1 VKIAILDDYQNAV
14 RELKC
19 FQLLE
24 SYDVQVINEAC
35 RAADELIAAIEKA
48 EVLVLI
54 RERTKIDQLM
64 LSRLPKLKLISQT
77 GKISNHLDLA
87 ACTRSNV
94 LVAEGIG
101 SPIAPSELCWALVMA
116 ASRHIP
122 AYAQNLSNG
131 EWQQSGSLGL
141 GRTLHGLTFGI
152 WGYGKIGQRVAQY
165 AKAFGMN
172 VLVWGSGGSRKKAVS
187 HGFKAAQDKIQFF
200 QEADVLSLHLRL
212 NAVTK
217 GCVTKDDLAVM
228 KSDSL
233 FVNTSRAGLVEK
245 NALYNALQSAP
256 SKMAAIDVYD
266 NEPILDASDPLL
278 SLPNVL
284 CSPHL
289 GYVEKNSY
297 ELYFRVAF
305 ENVVNYCEG
314 NPSNIANSELL
325 L

>member
-14 RELKC
+14 RGLNC
-19 FQLLE
+19 FQLLAP
-24 SYDVQVINEAC
+24 YDVHVIN
-35 RAADELIAAIEKA
+35 RTYRTTDELVSAIEET

-54 RERTKIDQLM
+54 RERTKIDPPL
-64 LSRLPKLKLISQT
+64 LSRLPQLKLISQT

-122 AYAQNLSNG
+122 PYVQNLING

-165 AKAFGMN
+165 AKAFGMH
-172 VLVWGSGGSRKKAVS
+172 VLVWGSESSREAATF
-187 HGFKAAQDKIQFF
+187 HGFEAAPDKAQFF
-200 QEADVLSLHLRL
+200 RRADVLSLHLRM
-212 NAVTK
+212 NVATK
-217 GCVTKDDLAVM
+217 GCVTKDDLALM
-228 KSDSL
+228 KPDSL
-233 FVNTSRAGLVEK
+233 FVNMSRAGLVEE
-245 NALYNALQSAP
+245 NALYTALKAVP

-266 NEPILDASDPLL
+266 NEPVRDASDPLL
-278 SLPNVL
+278 LLPNVL
-284 CSPHL
+284 CTPHL
-289 GYVEKNSY
+289 GYVEKNSF
-297 ELYFRVAF
+297 ELYFKIAF
-305 ENVVNYCEG
+305 ENVVNFLEG

-325 L
+325 P

>member
-1 VKIAILDDYQNAV
+1 MKITILDDYQNAV
-14 RELKC
+14 RGLNC
-19 FQLLE
+19 FQLLG
-24 SYDVQVINEAC
+24 SYDVQVINQTYQNM
-35 RAADELIAAIEKA
+35 DELVAAIENA

-54 RERTKIDQLM
+54 RERTKIDQPL

-87 ACTRSNV
+87 ACTRSKV

-122 AYAQNLSNG
+122 AYVQNLGNG

-152 WGYGKIGQRVAQY
+152 WGYGKIGRRVAQY
-165 AKAFGMN
+165 AKAFGMH
-172 VLVWGSGGSRKKAVS
+172 VLVWGREGSRKTAES
-187 HGFKAAQDKIQFF
+187 DGFESAPDKTQFF
-200 QEADVLSLHLRL
+200 READVLSLHLRL
-212 NAVTK
+212 NAATK
-217 GCVTKDDLAVM
+217 GCVTKDDLALM
-228 KSDSL
+228 KPDSL
-233 FVNTSRAGLVEK
+233 FVNMSRAGLVEE
-245 NALYNALQSAP
+245 NALYDALKSAP

-266 NEPILDASDPLL
+266 NEPIRDAADPLI

-284 CSPHL
+284 CTPHL

-297 ELYFRVAF
+297 ELYFKVAF
-305 ENVVNYCEG
+305 ENVVNYLEG
-314 NPSNIANSELL
+314 NPTNIANGELL
-325 L
+325 P

>member
-1 VKIAILDDYQNAV
+1 VKITILDDYQNAV
-14 RELKC
+14 RGLAC
-19 FQLLE
+19 FKLLE
-24 SYDVQVINEAC
+24 SYDVQVIDKTY
-35 RAADELIAAIEKA
+35 RTTDELVAAIENA

-54 RERTKIDQLM
+54 RERTRIDQPL

-77 GKISNHLDLA
+77 GKISNHLNLP

-101 SPIAPSELCWALVMA
+101 SPVAPSELCWVLVMA
-116 ASRHIP
+116 ASRHIAP
-122 AYAQNLSNG
+122 YVQNLTNG

-152 WGYGKIGQRVAQY
+152 WGYGKIGRRVAQY
-165 AKAFGMN
+165 AKAFGMR
-172 VLVWGSGGSRKKAVS
+172 VLVWGSESSRKAAESDGFEAAPDKA
-187 HGFKAAQDKIQFF
+187 QFF
-200 QEADVLSLHLRL
+200 RGADVLSLHLRL

-217 GCVTKDDLAVM
+217 GCVTKSDLALM
-228 KSDSL
+228 KPDSL
-233 FVNTSRAGLVEK
+233 FVNISRAGLVEE
-245 NALYNALQSAP
+245 NALYEALTSVP
-256 SKMAAIDVYD
+256 SQMAAIDVFD
-266 NEPILDASDPLL
+266 KEPVRDASDPLI

-284 CSPHL
+284 CTPHL

-297 ELYFRVAF
+297 ELYFKTAF
-305 ENVVNYCEG
+305 ENVVNYLEG